1 MEQTI
6 ETIIQNHIGNQN
18 SFITPAGTNLF
29 NKCVSEIEK
38 EVKRKIIN
46 IVKSVKAGSK
56 DDGNIS
62 ATAEIV
68 KDIIIKAVTNSNL

>member
-6 ETIIQNHIGNQN
+6 ETIILNRVSNQN
-18 SFITPAGTNLF
+18 SFITSTGKNLF
-29 NKCVSEIEK
+29 DECVLEIEK
-38 EVKRKIIN
+38 EVKRKFTQ

-62 ATAEIV
+62 ATANIV
-68 KDIIIKAVTNSNL
+68 KDIIIKAVNNSSF

>member
-6 ETIIQNHIGNQN
+6 ETILSNHIANQN
-18 SFITPAGTNLF
+18 SFITPTGKNLF
-29 NKCVSEIEK
+29 DQCVSEIEK
-38 EVKRKIIN
+38 EVKRKVIN
-46 IVKSVKAGSK
+46 IVKSVKSGSK

-68 KDIIIKAVTNSNL
+68 KDIIVKAVSNSSL